1 MIYYIHGYSKNGME
15 GKMKTLEKK
24 FVKKI
29 VIAKALNRI
38 SIKELARLSGVNHVT
53 MSKILSGER
62 TIVHQSTFDK
72 LSDWLSKEERK

>member
-1 MIYYIHGYSKNGME
+1 ME
-15 GKMKTLEKK
+15 VNMKVLENK

-29 VIAKALNRI
+29 LIAKALKHL
-38 SIKELARLSGVNHVT
+38 SIKDLARLSGVNHVT

-72 LSDWLSKEERK
+72 LNDWLLTEEE

>member
-1 MIYYIHGYSKNGME
+1 ME
-15 GKMKTLEKK
+15 ENMKALESK

-29 VIAKALNRI
+29 LIVKAMRRL
-38 SIKELARLSGVNHVT
+38 SIKDVARLSGVNHVT

-72 LSDWLSKEERK
+72 LNDWLLTED

>member
-1 MIYYIHGYSKNGME
+1 ME
-15 GKMKTLEKK
+15 ENMKALESK

-29 VIAKALNRI
+29 LIVKALKHL
-38 SIKELARLSGVNHVT
+38 SIKDLAKLSGVNHVT

-72 LSDWLSKEERK
+72 LNNWLQEEKK